1 MEFNCPIH
9 CTQLLREGNNLS
21 VEFISDLA
29 TRALWVTLLVS
40 APILGLGLA
49 VGVAVSIFQ
58 AVTQIQE
65 MTLTFIPKVI
75 AIFLAILIFGKW
87 MILILLNFTSNL
99 WSNLPQYVK

>member
-1 MEFNCPIH
+1 
-9 CTQLLREGNNLS
+9 LS

-29 TRALWVTLLVS
+29 TRTLWVTLLVS

-87 MILILLNFTSNL
+87 MILILLNYTSNL

>member
-1 MEFNCPIH
+1 
-9 CTQLLREGNNLS
+9 LS

-29 TRALWVTLLVS
+29 TRTLWVTLLVS

-65 MTLTFIPKVI
+65 MTLTFITKVI

-87 MILILLNFTSNL
+87 MILILLNYTSNL